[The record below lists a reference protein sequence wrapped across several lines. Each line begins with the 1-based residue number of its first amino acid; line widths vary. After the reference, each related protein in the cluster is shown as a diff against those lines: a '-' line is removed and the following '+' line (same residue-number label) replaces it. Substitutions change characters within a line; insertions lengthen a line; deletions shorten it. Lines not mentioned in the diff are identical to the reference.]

1 MLFHTYSPHCQLPL
15 DHIYEKVSRYTGT
28 YVSLRFDRSLYYID
42 IDFVRLIAIIIDI
55 EIYDR

>member
-1 MLFHTYSPHCQLPL
+1 MK
-15 DHIYEKVSRYTGT
+15 KVSRYTGT
-28 YVSLRFDRSLYYID
+28 YVSLRFDRSLFYID

>member
-15 DHIYEKVSRYTGT
+15 DHIKYIRYTGT